1 MFEWMKNKL
10 LIWSD
15 LISKR
20 DRSNNVDWQGIFK
33 GYCELI
39 EESTYLHN
47 QYYYYLN
54 NNDYKMINYYEDKIN
69 DINKKIQDYQNKYP
83 WVEQEYN
90 RYL

>member
-1 MFEWMKNKL
+1 MGIFTWF
-10 LIWSD
+10 D
-15 LISKR
+15 LIKKR

-33 GYCELI
+33 NYCELI
-39 EESTYLHN
+39 EESNFLHN

-54 NNDYKMINYYEDKIN
+54 NNDYKMINFYEKKI
-69 DINKKIQDYQNKYP
+69 DEINKKIQEYQNKYP

>member
-1 MFEWMKNKL
+1 MGIFTWF
-10 LIWSD
+10 D
-15 LISKR
+15 LIKKR

-33 GYCELI
+33 SYCELI
-39 EESTYLHN
+39 EESNFLHN

-54 NNDYKMINYYEDKIN
+54 NNDYKMINFYEKKI
-69 DINKKIQDYQNKYP
+69 DEINKKIQEYQNKYP

>member
-1 MFEWMKNKL
+1 MGIFTWF
-10 LIWSD
+10 D
-15 LISKR
+15 LIKKR

-33 GYCELI
+33 NYCELI
-39 EESTYLHN
+39 EESNFLHN

-54 NNDYKMINYYEDKIN
+54 NNDYKMINFYEKKIEE
-69 DINKKIQDYQNKYP
+69 INKKIQEYQNKYP

>member
-1 MFEWMKNKL
+1 MALKIF
-10 LIWSD
+10 SD
-15 LISKR
+15 LFKKL
-20 DRSNNVDWQGIFK
+20 DRSNNTDWNGIFK
-33 GYCELI
+33 SYTELI
-39 EESTYLHN
+39 EESNFLHN

-69 DINKKIQDYQNKYP
+69 DINKKTQEYQSKYP